1 MRLPKSIANI
11 FAARNITTAKASE
24 FLLKF
29 HSRRVVIN
37 RVRVNE
43 ITRRGI
49 IGSQI
54 RASSRERDRVST
66 VSNCTVVDGATRGN
80 GAPGRASPHA
90 AERIRCGFVWRRTIW
105 CRDGAAHYG
114 GLDGGVIYI
123 DVESTFTSR
132 RMIEMGASSFPEI
145 FHSKGMAQEMAG
157 RILVLQPTS
166 LSEFTESL
174 EKIKVSL
181 LQNQVKLLVIDSMA
195 ALVPG
200 VHEQRAPGQHPLS
213 WHISLITSLAEFS
226 RIPIV
231 VTNRVR
237 PQSHDESCLYPF
249 QVQKMDRILK
259 DRTRYY
265 SHIVAV
271 PGFHWAH
278 AVTIRLVLEAKSGQR
293 FMKVE
298 KSPTSPPLAF
308 PFTIT
313 PSGLSLLTDDG
324 TEMVVPETC
333 NLSSRYAT
341 LSSFPTVLAIVRT
354 RFREALTKE
363 VANLCWIN

>member
-166 LSEFTESL
+166 LSEFTE
-174 EKIKVSL
+174 
-181 LQNQVKLLVIDSMA
+181 
-195 ALVPG
+195 
-200 VHEQRAPGQHPLS
+200 R
-213 WHISLITSLAEFS
+213 SLAEFS

-333 NLSSRYAT
+333 NLSSR
-341 LSSFPTVLAIVRT
+341 
-354 RFREALTKE
+354 
-363 VANLCWIN
+363 

>member
-166 LSEFTESL
+166 LSEFTE
-174 EKIKVSL
+174 
-181 LQNQVKLLVIDSMA
+181 
-195 ALVPG
+195 
-200 VHEQRAPGQHPLS
+200 R
-213 WHISLITSLAEFS
+213 SLAEFS

>member
-1 MRLPKSIANI
+1 MANKLISEMRLPKSIANI
-11 FAARNITTAKASE
+11 FAARNITTAKDALSLTELELMKLLDVELSE
-24 FLLKF
+24 VRSALALMSEIVCPPYQTALLLM
-29 HSRRVVIN
+29 
-37 RVRVNE
+37 E
-43 ITRRGI
+43 
-49 IGSQI
+49 Q
-54 RASSRERDRVST
+54 RA
-66 VSNCTVVDGATRGN
+66 
-80 GAPGRASPHA
+80 A
-90 AERIRCGFVWRRTIW
+90 AEHLGGHLPTRLKGLDAALCGGVPFGVVTELVGPPGTGKTQF
-105 CRDGAAHYG
+105 CLKLSLLAALPAHYG

-123 DVESTFTSR
+123 DVESTFSSR

-174 EKIKVSL
+174 EKIKASL

-200 VHEQRAPGQHPLS
+200 
-213 WHISLITSLAEFS
+213 SLAEFS

-231 VTNRVR
+231 VTNQVR
-237 PQSHDESCLYPF
+237 PQSHDESCLYSF

-271 PGFHWAH
+271 LGFHWAH

-308 PFTIT
+308 PFTIN
-313 PSGLSLLTDDG
+313 PSGISLLTDDG

-333 NLSSRYAT
+333 NLSSR
-341 LSSFPTVLAIVRT
+341 
-354 RFREALTKE
+354 
-363 VANLCWIN
+363 

>member
-1 MRLPKSIANI
+1 MANKLISEMRLPKSIANI

-54 RASSRERDRVST
+54 RASSHERDRVST
-66 VSNCTVVDGATRGN
+66 ALLLMEQRAATEHLGGHLPTRLKGLDAALCGGVPFGVVTELFCLKL
-80 GAPGRASPHA
+80 SLLA
-90 AERIRCGFVWRRTIW
+90 ALP
-105 CRDGAAHYG
+105 AHYG

-123 DVESTFTSR
+123 DVESTFSSR

-166 LSEFTESL
+166 LSEFTE
-174 EKIKVSL
+174 
-181 LQNQVKLLVIDSMA
+181 
-195 ALVPG
+195 
-200 VHEQRAPGQHPLS
+200 R
-213 WHISLITSLAEFS
+213 SLAEFS

-231 VTNRVR
+231 VTNQVR

-271 PGFHWAH
+271 LGFHWAH

-293 FMKVE
+293 FMNVE

-308 PFTIT
+308 SFTIN
-313 PSGLSLLTDDG
+313 PSGISLLTDDG

>member
-54 RASSRERDRVST
+54 RASSHERDRVST
-66 VSNCTVVDGATRGN
+66 ALLLMEQRAATEHLGGHLPTRLKGLDAALCGGVPFGVVTELFCLKL
-80 GAPGRASPHA
+80 SLLA
-90 AERIRCGFVWRRTIW
+90 ALP
-105 CRDGAAHYG
+105 AHYG

-123 DVESTFTSR
+123 DVESTFSSR

-166 LSEFTESL
+166 LSEFTE
-174 EKIKVSL
+174 
-181 LQNQVKLLVIDSMA
+181 
-195 ALVPG
+195 
-200 VHEQRAPGQHPLS
+200 R
-213 WHISLITSLAEFS
+213 SLAEFS

-231 VTNRVR
+231 VTNQVR

-271 PGFHWAH
+271 LGFHWAH

-293 FMKVE
+293 FMNVE

-308 PFTIT
+308 SFTIN
-313 PSGLSLLTDDG
+313 PSGISLLTDDG

-333 NLSSRYAT
+333 NLSSR
-341 LSSFPTVLAIVRT
+341 
-354 RFREALTKE
+354 
-363 VANLCWIN
+363 

>member
-1 MRLPKSIANI
+1 MKLLDVELSEVRSALALVSEIVCPPFQTALLLMEQRAATEHLGGHLPTRLKGLD
-11 FAARNITTAKASE
+11 AALCGGVPFGVVTELVGPAGTGKTQFCLKLS
-24 FLLKF
+24 LL
-29 HSRRVVIN
+29 
-37 RVRVNE
+37 
-43 ITRRGI
+43 
-49 IGSQI
+49 
-54 RASSRERDRVST
+54 
-66 VSNCTVVDGATRGN
+66 
-80 GAPGRASPHA
+80 A
-90 AERIRCGFVWRRTIW
+90 ALP
-105 CRDGAAHYG
+105 AHYG

-249 QVQKMDRILK
+249 Q
-259 DRTRYY
+259 
-265 SHIVAV
+265 
-271 PGFHWAH
+271 GFHWAH

-333 NLSSRYAT
+333 NLSSR
-341 LSSFPTVLAIVRT
+341 
-354 RFREALTKE
+354 
-363 VANLCWIN
+363 

>member
-1 MRLPKSIANI
+1 MANKLISEMRLPKSIANI
-11 FAARNITTAKASE
+11 FAARNITTAKDALSLTELELMKLLDVELSE
-24 FLLKF
+24 VRSALALVSEIVCPPFQTALLLMEQRAATEHLGGHLPTRLKGLDAALCGGVPF
-29 HSRRVVIN
+29 GVVTEL
-37 RVRVNE
+37 VGPAG
-43 ITRRGI
+43 TGKTQFCLKL
-49 IGSQI
+49 SLL
-54 RASSRERDRVST
+54 
-66 VSNCTVVDGATRGN
+66 
-80 GAPGRASPHA
+80 A
-90 AERIRCGFVWRRTIW
+90 ALP
-105 CRDGAAHYG
+105 AHYG

-333 NLSSRYAT
+333 NLSSR
-341 LSSFPTVLAIVRT
+341 
-354 RFREALTKE
+354 
-363 VANLCWIN
+363 

>member
-166 LSEFTESL
+166 LSEFTER
-174 EKIKVSL
+174 
-181 LQNQVKLLVIDSMA
+181 
-195 ALVPG
+195 

-249 QVQKMDRILK
+249 Q
-259 DRTRYY
+259 
-265 SHIVAV
+265 
-271 PGFHWAH
+271 GFHWAH

>member
-166 LSEFTESL
+166 LSEFTER
-174 EKIKVSL
+174 
-181 LQNQVKLLVIDSMA
+181 
-195 ALVPG
+195 

>member
-1 MRLPKSIANI
+1 MANKLISEMRLPKSIANI

-54 RASSRERDRVST
+54 RASSHERDRVST
-66 VSNCTVVDGATRGN
+66 ALLLMEQRAATEHLGGHLPTRLKGLDAALCGGVPFGVVTELFCLKL
-80 GAPGRASPHA
+80 SLLA
-90 AERIRCGFVWRRTIW
+90 ALP
-105 CRDGAAHYG
+105 AHYG

-123 DVESTFTSR
+123 DVESTFSSR

-166 LSEFTESL
+166 LSEFTER
-174 EKIKVSL
+174 
-181 LQNQVKLLVIDSMA
+181 
-195 ALVPG
+195 G
-200 VHEQRAPGQHPLS
+200 HEQRAPGQHPLS

-231 VTNRVR
+231 VTNQVR

-271 PGFHWAH
+271 LGFHWAH

-293 FMKVE
+293 FMNVE

-308 PFTIT
+308 SFTIN
-313 PSGLSLLTDDG
+313 PSGISLLTDDG

-333 NLSSRYAT
+333 NLSSST
-341 LSSFPTVLAIVRT
+341 TVLLESHISMTNFAGCSDII
-354 RFREALTKE
+354 EDGEKLH
-363 VANLCWIN
+363 